1 MPKFLKIIGPLH
13 GFSGGQYFVIMSNG
27 VICVPLSV
35 SLSTASL
42 LSAYERTV
50 DSMVSLHTESVI
62 CRLIS
67 LFIVTGE

>member
-1 MPKFLKIIGPLH
+1 MVLG
-13 GFSGGQYFVIMSNG
+13 GGGQYFLIMSNG
-27 VICVPLSV
+27 VICVPSSV

-42 LSAYERTV
+42 LSVYERTM

-67 LFIVTGE
+67 LFIFVCFYLIPMT